1 MQTSQP
7 GGWIGTV
14 LPIVI
19 IVAVFAYRM
28 RSMSKVRP
36 LKVKT
41 MWIVPTF
48 LLVMAALVF
57 ATMPPPMPG
66 WALIAVGLALGALVG
81 WYRGKMIAISRDPE
95 TGALT
100 QQASPLAL
108 LLIGAVVILKMGAKE
123 YFGPG
128 AATQPGGAAMLL
140 TDAFLGFGI
149 GLLAATRFEMYIR
162 VRRIMAGAAG
172 E

>member
-19 IVAVFAYRM
+19 IAAVFAYRM

-36 LKVKT
+36 LKIKT
-41 MWIVPTF
+41 MWIVPAF

-57 ATMPPPMPG
+57 VASPPPLLG

-95 TGALT
+95 SGSLT
-100 QQASPLAL
+100 QKASPLAL
-108 LLIGAVVILKMGAKE
+108 LLIAAVVIVKMGAKQ
-123 YFGPG
+123 YFGAG
-128 AATQPGGAAMLL
+128 AATQPGSPTMLL

-149 GLLAATRFEMYIR
+149 GLLTLTRLEMYLR
-162 VRRIMAGAAG
+162 VRRILAGS
-172 E
+172 